1 MTKSSINWKKYE
13 DSLWDSIVRNEYLLA
28 RSKVIYEVEKEISK
42 HKSINAYNAF
52 KSFLKDV
59 DKLFLMESEE
69 LSMIKSFKVIDH
81 L

>member
-1 MTKSSINWKKYE
+1 MTKSINWDKYE

-28 RSKVIYEVEKEISK
+28 RSKAIYEVEKEISK

-59 DKLFLMESEE
+59 DKLFLMESQK
-69 LSMIKSFKVIDH
+69 LSKIKSFKISDH

>member
-1 MTKSSINWKKYE
+1 MTKSINWDKYE

-28 RSKVIYEVEKEISK
+28 RSKAIYEVEKEISK

-59 DKLFLMESEE
+59 DKVFLMEAEK